1 MRTITQRIPNLL
13 LGISQQ
19 EDIRKFPGQL
29 VKADNVFPDFTLGLL
44 KRPGGKYVSNLQEA
58 STAGRWFSIIRDTDE
73 KYVCQYDDN
82 IFRIWS
88 LSDGSPRVVKMG
100 TPGSNGIPSACNY
113 TDVKSDLDTYNTAV
127 DNTKTKLATLKEKQK
142 NYAIVKAGQDSTLT
156 STFKTK
162 TAYPV
167 GSINDALETG
177 AQQDSAGNVTFLK
190 DGVVVTGADYAK
202 GKERTN
208 EQPLLAAEGFRFFEL
223 LETIAATHSSADLTT
238 AETELTT
245 AETNY
250 SNAETAEAT
259 ALTNYQNELADCDI
273 SSIPAGDY
281 LNGATADDLEFL
293 TINDYTFVLNKQ
305 KTAAMKTTTTAA
317 AANEAF
323 ISINVVA
330 YNSSYKVKVN
340 NTTITHNTPTNV
352 DPSNP
357 TQNDANTIATAIRN
371 AINALSGFSA
381 TVVGPGIYV
390 SGNSAFTISAS
401 GGSQEDAITV
411 FQDAVIS
418 AAKLPAQAKNGYIV
432 AIVNS
437 ADLTADDM
445 YVKFE
450 TSGTATFGPGT
461 WVETTKPGI
470 TFELDE
476 DTLPH
481 QLIRNADGTFTF
493 SSVSWNDRVVGDTD
507 SNPDPSFIGKK
518 ISNLFF
524 YRNRLGFLAGDSVV
538 LSKAGDFFN
547 FFSTS
552 AVQATGDDPIDISA
566 SSTRPAVL
574 KYARSTSAGL
584 VLFGERDQFL
594 LSTDGDV
601 LSPTTAKVNTLSS
614 FECDANVEAESLGTT
629 MAFVAKTPLFT
640 RIYELGDIDT
650 ERAPAMGELTT
661 IVPELIP
668 EDADNMIASST
679 QSMLSIATS
688 SKNKVFQYRF
698 LSQRDSRVS
707 SWYTW
712 TLTGNVLDQFFDQ
725 STYYAVVTY
734 GSEVFIQSFDLTQS
748 NESGFLTLP
757 TGEKTDVC
765 LDNWYENPEASYS
778 SADDETTVTLPY
790 SHYSDGKL
798 AAIDTDNGTVYYPT
812 VSSGEFTIDGDV
824 RGDNLIIG
832 YIYDMDVELPK
843 FYRKTVSQ
851 GSSEADFTSDLIIHR
866 IKVSTGLSGPI
877 KYKIDI
883 EGKEL
888 FTKEIDVAVP
898 YLYNLDNVNLSA
910 SAVHEIPI
918 YQRNENL
925 KINIVGDTPFPVSLL
940 ALNWEG
946 RLGNKFYARTA

>member
-19 EDIRKFPGQL
+19 EDIRKFPGQ
-29 VKADNVFPDFTLGLL
+29 VVAADNVFPDFTLGLL

-58 STAGRWFSIIRDTDE
+58 STSGRWFSILRDTNE

-88 LSDGSPRVVKMG
+88 LDDGSPRVVKMG
-100 TPGSNGIPSACNY
+100 TPGSNGIPAACNY
-113 TDVKSDLDTYNTAV
+113 TDVKTALDTYNTAV
-127 DNTKTKLATLKEKQK
+127 ADTKAKLTTLKEKQK
-142 NYAIVKAGQDSTLT
+142 NFAIVNAGQSTTVT

-177 AQQDSAGNVTFLK
+177 AQQNSAGTVTFLK
-190 DGVVVTGADYAK
+190 DGAVVTGAAYAK

-223 LETIAATHSSADLTT
+223 EETVAATHTSGQLTT
-238 AETELTT
+238 AQTELNT
-245 AETNY
+245 AQTNFN
-250 SNAETAEAT
+250 NAETAEAT
-259 ALTNYQNELADCDI
+259 ALTAYQNELGNCDI
-273 SSIPAGDY
+273 TTIPAADY

-293 TINDYTFVLNKQ
+293 TINDYTFVLNKK
-305 KTAAMKTTTTAA
+305 KTAAMKTSTTAA
-317 AANEAF
+317 AVNEAF

-330 YNSSYKVKVN
+330 YNASYKVTVG
-340 NTTITHNTPTNV
+340 NTTVTHNTPTNV
-352 DPSNP
+352 DVSNP
-357 TQNDANTIATAIRN
+357 TQNDANTIATAIQT
-371 AINALSGFSA
+371 AINNLAGFTA
-381 TVVGPGIYV
+381 VVVGPGIYV
-390 SGNSAFTISAS
+390 SSTSAFGIQAS

-411 FQDAVIS
+411 FQDSVANAS
-418 AAKLPAQAKNGYIV
+418 RLPAQAKDGYIV
-432 AIVNS
+432 KIVNS

-450 TSGTATFGPGT
+450 TSGSATYGPGT

-476 DTLPH
+476 ATLPH
-481 QLIRNADGTFTF
+481 QLVRNADGTFTF
-493 SSVSWNDRVVGDTD
+493 SSVDWNDRIVGDTE

-524 YRNRLGFLAGDSVV
+524 YRNRLGFLASDSVI

-547 FFSTS
+547 FFNTS

-574 KYARSTSAGL
+574 KYARSSSAGL

-614 FECDANVEAESLGTT
+614 FECDPNLEAESMGTT

-640 RIYELGDIDT
+640 RIYELGEIDT
-650 ERAPAMGELTT
+650 ERAPAMGEVST
-661 IVPELIP
+661 IIPELIP
-668 EDADNMIASST
+668 ADADNMVTSPT
-679 QSMLSIATS
+679 QSMLSIGTT

-698 LSQRDSRVS
+698 LTQREGRIS

-712 TLTGNVLDQFFDQ
+712 TLTGNLLDQFFDQ

-734 GSEVFIQSFDLTQS
+734 GTDVFVQSFDLTQS

-765 LDNWYENPEASYS
+765 LDNWFENPESSYNAST
-778 SADDETTVTLPY
+778 DETTVTLPY
-790 SHYSDGKL
+790 SHYSSGKL
-798 AAIDTDNGTVYYPT
+798 AAIDTDSGAVYYPT
-812 VSSGEFTIDGDV
+812 VTNGQFKIIGDIT
-824 RGDNLIIG
+824 GDNIVIG
-832 YIYDMDVELPK
+832 YIYNMDVELPK
-843 FYRKTVSQ
+843 FYRKQTSQ

-866 IKVSTGLSGPI
+866 IKVSTGLSGPV
-877 KYKIDI
+877 KYRIDI
-883 EGKEL
+883 EGKDL
-888 FTKEIDVAVP
+888 FEKEIDVAVP
-898 YLYNLDNVNLSA
+898 YLYNLNSVNLSA
-910 SAVHEIPI
+910 SAVHDVPI
-918 YQRNENL
+918 YQRNENVQ
-925 KINIVGDTPFPVSLL
+925 INIIGDTPFPVSIL

-946 RLGNKFYARTA
+946 RLGNKFYART